1 MDSQSRSCSAAWPHA
16 LRPSFSVTRTRAK
29 ASVAS
34 VSVTAPK
41 RKGRRRRTSR
51 SRRRGALSA
60 RASPA
65 RLGPDI
71 TVVHELD
78 LAPDHVAVLG
88 VLHRRA
94 LEVQVLGIDRLV
106 VHDLVE
112 LRAKVLHPIVPLR
125 ARAVVAQRFDVDDAA
140 HVRRAG
146 AVVLLADD
154 PALVVVNDTA
164 TAEGVDGR
172 VLLGEQVVGA
182 HVRRHDVHVV
192 GERARL
198 WISKISLP
206 VAGCGYD
213 AR

>member
-112 LRAKVLHPIVPLR
+112 LRAEGLHPGVPLR
-125 ARAVVAQRFDVDDAA
+125 ARAVGAQPLYFDDAA
-140 HVRRAG
+140 DVRGARALVPP
-146 AVVLLADD
+146 AAA
-154 PALVVVNDTA
+154 PALVV
-164 TAEGVDGR
+164 
-172 VLLGEQVVGA
+172 
-182 HVRRHDVHVV
+182 HD
-192 GERARL
+192 ERE
-198 WISKISLP
+198 P
-206 VAGCGYD
+206 
-213 AR
+213 

>member
-112 LRAKVLHPIVPLR
+112 LRAGVLHPVFPLR
-125 ARAVVAQRFDVDDAA
+125 ARAVVAQRLAVDDAA
-140 HVRRAG
+140 LPPRAG
-146 AVVLLADD
+146 LL
-154 PALVVVNDTA
+154 
-164 TAEGVDGR
+164 
-172 VLLGEQVVGA
+172 VLLG
-182 HVRRHDVHVV
+182 
-192 GERARL
+192 RAPTP
-198 WISKISLP
+198 I
-206 VAGCGYD
+206 VD
-213 AR
+213 

>member
-1 MDSQSRSCSAAWPHA
+1 MDAQSGSAAVANPAASLSAFERAGPLSNHFGASISAAWRHA
-16 LRPSFSVTRTRAK
+16 LRPSFSVTRPRAK

-51 SRRRGALSA
+51 SRRRTSRMRTRMGLRA

-106 VHDLVE
+106 IDDLVE
-112 LRAKVLHPIVPLR
+112 LRAEVLQPVVPLR
-125 ARAVVAQRFDVDDAA
+125 ARAVVAQRLDVDDAA
-140 HVRRAG
+140 HVRRPG
-146 AVVLLADD
+146 AVVLPADD
-154 PALVVVNDTA
+154 PALVVDDERA
-164 TAEGVDGR
+164 PAEGVDGR
-172 VLLGEQVVGA
+172 VLLGKQV
-182 HVRRHDVHVV
+182 
-192 GERARL
+192 
-198 WISKISLP
+198 
-206 VAGCGYD
+206 
-213 AR
+213 